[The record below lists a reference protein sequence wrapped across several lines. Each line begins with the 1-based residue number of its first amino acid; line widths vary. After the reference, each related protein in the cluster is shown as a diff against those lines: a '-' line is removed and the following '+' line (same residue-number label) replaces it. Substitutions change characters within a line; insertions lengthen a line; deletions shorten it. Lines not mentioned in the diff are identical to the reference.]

1 MIEHYLQAAKLSEEA
16 HRDQVR
22 KGTDIAYFSHPLAV
36 SAMVLGYGGD
46 YSQAMGGLCHDI
58 LEDCGPEYRD
68 DILRICGQDT
78 LDIVLDCSDCI
89 KGEGPKIG
97 WFQRKLEYVEKFHMK
112 KPMSFLVVC
121 CDKLHNSG
129 STITEHRNIGFK
141 ALQKFRAP
149 PEMVCWYFVALASE
163 IGKGADLG
171 YLPQQAANDLTANA
185 KELIAMLMGDP
196 RWNGNTAEQ
205 IQIDKVITSLFDMLE
220 SKEPLVCQLPEGYF
234 K

>member
-1 MIEHYLQAAKLSEEA
+1 MIEQYLQAAKLSEEA

-36 SAMVLGYGGD
+36 SAMVLGYGGN

-58 LEDCGPEYRD
+58 LEDCGPEYRE
-68 DILRICGQDT
+68 DILRICGQNT

-97 WFQRKLEYVEKFHMK
+97 WYQRKLEYVEKFQNK
-112 KPMSFLVVC
+112 NPESFLVVC

-129 STITEHRNIGFK
+129 STVTEFRSIGFD
-141 ALQKFRAP
+141 ALMKFRAP
-149 PEMVCWYFVALASE
+149 PEMVCWYFVALSCE
-163 IGKGADLG
+163 ITKGAEQG
-171 YLPQQAANDLTANA
+171 FLPAQAAADLESNA
-185 KELIAMLMGDP
+185 VQLVEMLLDDP
-196 RWNGNTAEQ
+196 RWSSGDADQ
-205 IQIDKVITSLFDMLE
+205 IQINKVIESLFDMLQD
-220 SKEPLVCQLPEGYF
+220 KDPLVCQLSEGYF